1 MPQLLSSVLKALEVL
16 DFFTV
21 EKPELSLAEISKRM
35 GMHKSSVYRTL
46 RTLEAADFLRWN
58 GERGQYRL
66 SPKLL
71 ELASRVL
78 TRYDLREIAGRAMD
92 ELAARTGEIIHLSI
106 LDGYEIVYLEKKGAG
121 QVLTVATRVGGRY
134 PAYASAMGKVL
145 LAFLPEPRMQL
156 ILDKMELAALTP
168 STIIDKVQLRR
179 ELDKIRAQGF
189 AFDDEEAFPGIR
201 CIAAPIRE
209 PQGKVVAAISATVP
223 AQRLPTERSPE
234 LIEAITETAS
244 RISALIVVS
253 AQEE

>member
-1 MPQLLSSVLKALEVL
+1 MPQLLSSVIKALEVL

-21 EKPELSLAEISKRM
+21 EKPELSLAEISKHM
-35 GMHKSSVYRTL
+35 GTHKSSVYRIL
-46 RTLEAADFLRWN
+46 RTLEAVDFLRWN
-58 GERGQYRL
+58 SERGKYRL

-78 TRYDLREIAGRAMD
+78 AQYDLLEVAGPSMGD
-92 ELAARTGEIIHLSI
+92 LAARTGEIIHLSI

-134 PAYASAMGKVL
+134 PAYGSAMGKVL
-145 LAFLPEPRMQL
+145 MAFLPEQQL
-156 ILDKMELAALTP
+156 QRILGETELEALTP
-168 STIIDKVQLRR
+168 STITDKVQLRR
-179 ELDKIRAQGF
+179 ELDKIRGQGY

-209 PQGKVVAAISATVP
+209 PSGKVVAAISATVP

-234 LIEAITETAS
+234 LIEMITETAS
-244 RISALIVVS
+244 RISALIVDSIREV
-253 AQEE
+253 